1 MSGKKARVNGY
12 QITRSRTCD
21 TAAFARQLARS
32 INTTVPRIV
41 SRVRRPRMQRGS
53 ICCKHARARSWA
65 DGELKAFGRF
75 SNRFEVTNV

>member
-1 MSGKKARVNGY
+1 VNGY

-32 INTTVPRIV
+32 INTTLPRIV
-41 SRVRRPRMQRGS
+41 SRVRRPRMQRCS
-53 ICCKHARARSWA
+53 RLLQTCARAA
-65 DGELKAFGRF
+65 GHMDGEQKAFGRF